1 MLWYFLWWGGVGGSF
16 ASSERI
22 ATVQKQNP
30 VFKCL
35 LLSTECCVTFPTNE
49 GTTEFPP
56 HPVYITCR

>member
-1 MLWYFLWWGGVGGSF
+1 MWGGSF
-16 ASSERI
+16 ASNERD
-22 ATVQKQNP
+22 ATVQNKNP

-35 LLSTECCVTFPTNE
+35 LLSTECHVTFPTNE